1 MTSEKQNTSAF
12 PSYWSEALVFLS
24 AKDSVMRELIKRYR
38 NVPFRAHASVLQ
50 SILRAIVGQQISN
63 KAAATLWERLSH
75 AKEGRWESFLLVT
88 PSEKLRSLGLN
99 PRKIAAMKEVAWRYA
114 SKRWSEEEFAAMSD
128 AKVIEE
134 IESIRGLGAWSAM
147 SVLIFALQRP
157 DVFPLADFGVRQA
170 LVNLYFPD
178 QNVISVGR
186 STLKSRV
193 ELLANVWAPYRT
205 VATWFL
211 WRSLENTP
219 LDKESE

>member
-1 MTSEKQNTSAF
+1 MTSENQNSSAF
-12 PSYWSEALVFLS
+12 PSYWSEALVSLS

-88 PSEKLRSLGLN
+88 PTEKLRLLGLN

-147 SVLIFALQRP
+147 SVLIFALKRP

-186 STLKSRV
+186 SALKSRV

>member
-1 MTSEKQNTSAF
+1 MTSENQNSSAF
-12 PSYWSEALVFLS
+12 PSYWSEALVSLS

-38 NVPFRAHASVLQ
+38 DVPFRAHASVLQ

-88 PSEKLRSLGLN
+88 PTEKLRLLGLN

-147 SVLIFALQRP
+147 SVLIFALKRP

-186 STLKSRV
+186 SALKSRV

>member
-1 MTSEKQNTSAF
+1 MK
-12 PSYWSEALVFLS
+12 
-24 AKDSVMRELIKRYR
+24 RLIERYR
-38 NVPFRAHASVLQ
+38 HIEFTAHESVIA

-88 PSEKLRSLGLN
+88 PTEKLRLLGLN

-114 SKRWSEEEFAAMSD
+114 SKRWSEEGFAAMSD
-128 AKVIEE
+128 SKVIEE
-134 IESIRGLGAWSAM
+134 IESVRGLGAWSAM
-147 SVLIFALQRP
+147 SVLIFALKRP

>member
-12 PSYWSEALVFLS
+12 PSYWSEALVSLS

-38 NVPFRAHASVLQ
+38 DVPFSAHTSVLQ

-88 PSEKLRSLGLN
+88 PTEKLRSLGLN

-114 SKRWSEEEFAAMSD
+114 SKQWSEEAFAAMSD
-128 AKVIEE
+128 EKVIEE

-147 SVLIFALQRP
+147 SVLIFALKRP

-186 STLKSRV
+186 STMKSRV

>member
-1 MTSEKQNTSAF
+1 MTSENQNSSAF
-12 PSYWSEALVFLS
+12 PSYWSEALVSLS

-38 NVPFRAHASVLQ
+38 DVPFRAHASVLQ

-88 PSEKLRSLGLN
+88 PTEKLRLLGLN

-147 SVLIFALQRP
+147 SVLIFALKRP

-193 ELLANVWAPYRT
+193 ELLTNVWAPYRT

>member
-1 MTSEKQNTSAF
+1 MTSENQNSSAF
-12 PSYWSEALVFLS
+12 PSYWSEALVSLS

-88 PSEKLRSLGLN
+88 PTEKLRLLGLN

-147 SVLIFALQRP
+147 SVLIFALKRP